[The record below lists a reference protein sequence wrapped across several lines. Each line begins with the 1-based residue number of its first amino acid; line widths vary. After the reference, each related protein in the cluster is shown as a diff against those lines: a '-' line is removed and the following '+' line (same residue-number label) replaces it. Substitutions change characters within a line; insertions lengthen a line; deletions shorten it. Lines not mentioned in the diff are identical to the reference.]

1 MSICQAGIGLSPK
14 PGRSRAIARWLRA
27 KWGRFSSQFCQQ
39 PESPW
44 TKISGS
50 PSPIST

>member
-1 MSICQAGIGLSPK
+1 MSISQEGIGLEPK
-14 PGRSRAIARWLRA
+14 PGRSRAIARRPA
-27 KWGRFSSQFCQQ
+27 PKWGRFSSQFCQQ

-44 TKISGS
+44 TKSSGS

>member
-1 MSICQAGIGLSPK
+1 MSISQRGIGLAPK
-14 PGRSRAIARWLRA
+14 PGRSSAIARWPRP

-39 PESPW
+39 PEMPW
-44 TKISGS
+44 TKTIGS